1 MGFTYTPFLGT
12 IHSEMPT
19 KNLWEEFRR
28 LHAEH
33 QEKLYEQSRKGLT
46 VQQRRKEE
54 QLEQALKPHDTYE
67 SLLEK
72 AKLVMPQ
79 VVNDKA
85 WSDQG
90 RVNVIELQ
98 KLLKVS
104 QNTAYKL
111 RKDLLKE
118 YHFKDQEREAQY
130 SEPNS

>member
-1 MGFTYTPFLGT
+1 M
-12 IHSEMPT
+12 
-19 KNLWEEFRR
+19 
-28 LHAEH
+28 HAEH
-33 QEKLYEQSRKGLT
+33 QEELYEQSRKGQT
-46 VQQRRKEE
+46 VQERRRAE
-54 QLEQALKPHDTYE
+54 QFEQALKPKDTYE
-67 SLLEK
+67 NLLEK

-118 YHFKDQEREAQY
+118 YHSKDQEREAQY
-130 SEPNS
+130 S